1 MLVFYFDKILYKAFK
16 KKWKLDED
24 FNLDQYKLPKV
35 TKKIVID
42 NELVLFKH
50 PSHYNHSKYYQY
62 NMAISGYFT
71 ALFGITSYI
80 GLKLLIKKKTIMGF
94 LVFSGISLMSLLEAR
109 ITYNRILDVKAI
121 TVANNGRI
129 LRVETFQNEKIKY
142 DIDLKDFRRINKSKE
157 LMVFIDK
164 NHAKEKHFR
173 FFFLE
178 PTSATIYNR
187 ELFDIVFVDN
197 RYVLL

>member
-1 MLVFYFDKILYKAFK
+1 
-16 KKWKLDED
+16 
-24 FNLDQYKLPKV
+24 
-35 TKKIVID
+35 
-42 NELVLFKH
+42 
-50 PSHYNHSKYYQY
+50 
-62 NMAISGYFT
+62 
-71 ALFGITSYI
+71 
-80 GLKLLIKKKTIMGF
+80 MGF

-109 ITYNRILDVKAI
+109 ITYNRILDVKTI